1 MVLKILHTADLHLG
15 LKFAGYPDVQNE
27 LTEARFDVL
36 EGLVNQANSELCDLF
51 ILAGDV
57 FDRVT
62 VAKRD
67 VRRCVNILNECNG
80 LVILLPGN
88 HDYTSSQSDLWDYVV
103 EHGGDR
109 LRVLKK
115 NEPVPLHHY
124 DLDVV
129 LYPGP
134 CTAKHSSEN
143 AIDWVKN
150 DP

>member
-80 LVILLPGN
+80 LVIWAP
-88 HDYTSSQSDLWDYVV
+88 
-103 EHGGDR
+103 
-109 LRVLKK
+109 
-115 NEPVPLHHY
+115 
-124 DLDVV
+124 
-129 LYPGP
+129 
-134 CTAKHSSEN
+134 
-143 AIDWVKN
+143 
-150 DP
+150 